1 MCCSEKHDKI
11 SDSTDLFCLELQSR
25 LYSVSINGRHR
36 QKCSRALSVPPFLPP
51 FAPVCNFR
59 RVLKFTNTN
68 AEEEISHESAL
79 ALLVSRLTLKLGAGN
94 LVLDYVCGR
103 LQVAPGGSSVG
114 CSGAGVTG
122 DCEWVLGT
130 EATSSWLEEQYI
142 LLMAEPFL
150 QPTIFQ

>member
-1 MCCSEKHDKI
+1 MIKYQILLICSALSFNHVFI
-11 SDSTDLFCLELQSR
+11 
-25 LYSVSINGRHR
+25 LYLLMEDIGR
-36 QKCSRALSVPPFLPP
+36 SALSLSPSLCPSVPPSLPP

-59 RVLKFTNTN
+59 RVLKSTNTN
-68 AEEEISHESAL
+68 AEEEISHESAI